1 MLVFI
6 FGQDPRTPKEVKE
19 TEAVTITVPGWVW
32 AFIALIPTTVM
43 GLIAW
48 HYKRRVE
55 KVEKEKTAQER
66 SEEQYEFDLVQAIW
80 AAIALSEATARAVQ
94 RIPDAKCNGD
104 MHAALDYCQ
113 KVKHQQKEHLA
124 QLGIHALY

>member
-6 FGQDPRTPKEVKE
+6 FGHRTGTPEEVEGTKEI
-19 TEAVTITVPGWVW
+19 TIIIPGWVW

-48 HYKRRVE
+48 HYKRRIE
-55 KVEKEKTAQER
+55 KMETEAAAREHNN
-66 SEEQYEFDLVQAIW
+66 EQYEFNVVQAVW

-104 MHAALDYCQ
+104 MHAALEYCATVKRTQ
-113 KVKHQQKEHLA
+113 KNQLA
-124 QLGIHALY
+124 KMGIHALY